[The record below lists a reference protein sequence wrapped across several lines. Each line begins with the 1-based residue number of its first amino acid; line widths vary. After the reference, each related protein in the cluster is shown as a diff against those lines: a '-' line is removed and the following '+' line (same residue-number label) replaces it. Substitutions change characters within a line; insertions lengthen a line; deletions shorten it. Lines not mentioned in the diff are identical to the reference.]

1 MKIILPPNKNVVPVV
16 LPCVVPHLNKSHS
29 ADPVTQVSPNELQD
43 GEQIVRNWYKPWVN
57 LEQLKYSYFMS
68 DGITKAI
75 DLTRLEYA
83 DKSWSTLAGDY
94 EWTNAFGK
102 VQRKHV
108 ISELTDQVN
117 YLTQP
122 FAATGN
128 TWTSGELASTSGI
141 LVLDMAY
148 ISTIAPHV
156 IPLPNNVDRVFV
168 GASKTFGT
176 PYLRHGWLFSKTP
189 IPALEL
195 FMHHLR
201 YFSNFNFRA
210 GIELYKTV
218 DPVEQVMQGFE
229 YYDRIDAAN
238 PEYNLRS
245 ESWLIANT
253 QVPCGAH
260 LKRAG
265 SYRIPLGLTIQQ
277 MLL

>member
-1 MKIILPPNKNVVPVV
+1 MKILLPPNKNVVPVV
-16 LPCVVPHLNKSHS
+16 LPCVAPHLIKSH
-29 ADPVTQVSPNELQD
+29 AVDAVTQVTEEELRA
-43 GEQIVRNWYKPWVN
+43 GEQTVREWYKPWLN
-57 LEQLKYSYFMS
+57 LKQLKYSYFMS

-83 DKSWSTLAGDY
+83 DKSWTTLAGDY
-94 EWTNAFGK
+94 EWPSAFGK
-102 VQRKHV
+102 LNRKRR
-108 ISELTDQVN
+108 INELTDQVN

-122 FAATGN
+122 FAATGY
-128 TWTSGELASTSGI
+128 TWTSEELASTRGT

-156 IPLPNNVDRVFV
+156 IPLPSNVDRIFV

-176 PYLRHGWLFSKTP
+176 AYLRHGWMFSRTP

-195 FMHHLR
+195 FMQQIR

-210 GIELYKTV
+210 GIELYKAV
-218 DPVEQVMQGFE
+218 DPIEQVMQGFE
-229 YYDRIDAAN
+229 YYDRIVADN
-238 PEYNLRS
+238 PEYDLNG

-253 QVPCGAH
+253 TVPCGQH
-260 LKRAG
+260 LQRAG
-265 SYRIPLGLTIQQ
+265 VYRIPLGLTIQQ